1 MAKTAT
7 TKART
12 QSGREVT
19 LYGEVTEDGS
29 QVRVW
34 SRDANY
40 GFYNLSRFDGGT
52 LTAASFRKM
61 FAPANA

>member
-7 TKART
+7 AKART

-40 GFYNLSRFDGGT
+40 GFYNLDRFEGGI

-61 FAPANA
+61 FAPNER